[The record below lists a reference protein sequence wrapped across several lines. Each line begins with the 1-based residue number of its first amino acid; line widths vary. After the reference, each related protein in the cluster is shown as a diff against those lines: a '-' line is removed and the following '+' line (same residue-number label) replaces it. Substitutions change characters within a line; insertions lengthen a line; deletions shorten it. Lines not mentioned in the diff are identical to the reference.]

1 MREQVTPRPQTR
13 CDKTLM
19 IPCHSNLN
27 GLFFFFGEERDCC
40 ALSMRSRT
48 SRALFA
54 MIEQV
59 LSPCSCATDPLY
71 VCVLISSVKA
81 ERVPAKNSAR
91 KESSE
96 DDSQSEPATSA
107 SPSGAIVRS
116 QTEAGTR

>member
-1 MREQVTPRPQTR
+1 MV
-13 CDKTLM
+13 
-19 IPCHSNLN
+19 
-27 GLFFFFGEERDCC
+27 
-40 ALSMRSRT
+40 
-48 SRALFA
+48 
-54 MIEQV
+54 EQV
-59 LSPCSCATDPLY
+59 LSPGSCATDSLY

-116 QTEAGTR
+116 QTEAGTGNPNARIGFLLRTYSERSPSAALRALPERRRTTCAERGALGSKQVLFDL